1 MNIPSPP
8 KEFMAGGANGRV
20 GFLFVQAKKPE
31 GEEAEELKAQEVG
44 PEALEEERPWIDP
57 EEEKH
62 KEKPGAM
69 GFLVFFSFLGFLES
83 TGSFVISEVPCWHF
97 HFWWLA
103 ACS

>member
-8 KEFMAGGANGRV
+8 KEFMAGDFFRGADGRV

-57 EEEKH
+57 EEEKY
-62 KEKPGAM
+62 KKKPGAM
-69 GFLVFFSFLGFLES
+69 GFLVFF
-83 TGSFVISEVPCWHF
+83 
-97 HFWWLA
+97 HFWDF
-103 ACS
+103 